1 MYVLLTPPPLPGVI
15 IGLVK
20 CPGTVCARLH
30 LKFPRV
36 EGGDP
41 QNGLVMSKIVISN
54 IIPLW
59 NATNKY
65 KDLVAQDMYNILH
78 YGRRKR

>member
-1 MYVLLTPPPLPGVI
+1 MNKEQSFTHDFAKRSIHELIILPKSVYILIFFFFNMYVFLTPPPLPGVI

-30 LKFPRV
+30 FKFPRV

-41 QNGLVMSKIVISN
+41 QNGL
-54 IIPLW
+54 
-59 NATNKY
+59 
-65 KDLVAQDMYNILH
+65 
-78 YGRRKR
+78 

>member
-15 IGLVK
+15 IGLVQ

-36 EGGDP
+36 EFIIFLSD
-41 QNGLVMSKIVISN
+41 QVI
-54 IIPLW
+54 
-59 NATNKY
+59 TFK
-65 KDLVAQDMYNILH
+65 
-78 YGRRKR
+78 G